1 MLKLHV
7 WQHPFHLMIHVENMK
22 IINSIAAAQNQLVQ
36 ELTWWERMKK
46 FSSHMTSSSC
56 QSLYWQWS
64 CIPGENTHLCERLLA
79 PVLKWSLPPLTTGL
93 MWVSPSFLPGI
104 NFCLWPSH
112 FSQSHSFYYTTRT
125 AVWTSSTRERCH
137 CHNMW
142 SSSWTREHW
151 LIVMCTYTDVEDWTY
166 CAVCPILFAPSLQGR
181 RCLQAILQLYVRN
194 CIKRKWTMKKYP
206 IKCGVNKMSW
216 YKSRL

>member
-1 MLKLHV
+1 
-7 WQHPFHLMIHVENMK
+7 MK
-22 IINSIAAAQNQLVQ
+22 
-36 ELTWWERMKK
+36 
-46 FSSHMTSSSC
+46 SSSC
-56 QSLYWQWS
+56 LSLYWQCS

-79 PVLKWSLPPLTTGL
+79 PVVKWSLPPLTTGL

-104 NFCLWPSH
+104 NFCLRPSH

-125 AVWTSSTRERCH
+125 AVWTSSTRRDATAATCGAAPGPESADWLLCAHMQMLRIGH
-137 CHNMW
+137 TVHGAAYHNNG
-142 SSSWTREHW
+142 
-151 LIVMCTYTDVEDWTY
+151 L
-166 CAVCPILFAPSLQGR
+166 LQGH